1 MERSLR
7 FRSLGPGCFLYAL
20 FYTFCLYHNT
30 AGITYPFFV
39 GGTLW
44 FFCSYSKKFVSSSA
58 KEGALIDKRIL
69 MVAIFVAGALNCM
82 TDSWVLLFL
91 NKLLMSILVCILM
104 FQTWYDITGWSI
116 AMHLKAWCH
125 MACGATGRIVTP
137 IADFVSIKKE
147 EQLQNDAPEK
157 REKKKRIIHSVTL
170 GLLICIPLVPMILV
184 LLGSADAVF
193 GQMLYDVFLDFTIDA
208 KTIDNI
214 STFVK
219 IVIEVAVIGGL
230 AYGVF
235 TYFTNKE
242 CKESIE
248 QMASASKT
256 NFDVYIAM
264 TVNVIICVIYV
275 IFSFI
280 QIFGLF
286 LGKMTLPEG
295 YTYASYARRGFFE
308 LVFVCLFNILLVL
321 CTLAYFERTKAL
333 KGILTVIS
341 ICTYIMV
348 ASSAFRMIL
357 YISEYSLTFLR
368 LFVLWALLVIS
379 LVMVGV
385 LGYIYDSDFKLMR
398 YMVVTLMIGYL
409 VFSAVH
415 PDYWIARYNLA
426 QSEGADT
433 CYLEEQLS
441 FDAAPA
447 FADHTYLQENYHVS
461 SRLEKYKD
469 VRDSFMGFRCVN
481 LSREYALNK
490 SGM

>member
-7 FRSLGPGCFLYAL
+7 FKSLGLGCFLYAL

-44 FFCSYSKKFVSSSA
+44 FFGFYSKKFVSSSA
-58 KEGALIDKRIL
+58 KEGTLIPRRVL
-69 MVAIFVAGALNCM
+69 LTATFVAGALNCT
-82 TDSWVLLFL
+82 TDSWVLLFM
-91 NKLLMSILVCILM
+91 NKLLMSMLVCILL

-116 AMHLKAWCH
+116 TMHLKAWLH
-125 MACGATGRIVTP
+125 MACGVIGRVFMP
-137 IADFVSIKKE
+137 ILDFVSISRAASQDE
-147 EQLQNDAPEK
+147 ASEK
-157 REKKKRIIHSVTL
+157 KKKRIIRSVAL
-170 GLLICIPLVPMILV
+170 GLLICMPIVPMIVL

-193 GQMLYDVFLDFTIDA
+193 GQMLYDVFIDFTIDLE
-208 KTIDNI
+208 TIENI
-214 STFVK
+214 GTLIK
-219 IVIEVAVIGGL
+219 IVIEVVLVCGL
-230 AYGVF
+230 AYGMFV
-235 TYFTNKE
+235 YFTNKE

-248 QMASASKT
+248 QMASAKKT
-256 NFDVYIAM
+256 NYDVYIAM
-264 TVNVIICVIYV
+264 TVNIIICVIYV

-295 YTYASYARRGFFE
+295 YTYASYARRGFLE

-333 KGILTVIS
+333 QSILTVIS
-341 ICTYIMV
+341 ICTYVMV

-357 YISEYSLTFLR
+357 YVSEYSLTFLR
-368 LFVLWALLVIS
+368 LFVLWALLMIA

-385 LGYIYDSDFKLMR
+385 LGYIFDSNFKLVR
-398 YMVVTLMIGYL
+398 YLAITVTVGYL
-409 VFSAVH
+409 AFSAVH

-426 QSEGADT
+426 QSEDIDIY
-433 CYLEEQLS
+433 YLREELS
-441 FDAAPA
+441 LDAAPA
-447 FADHTYLQENYHVS
+447 FSGHAYLKE
-461 SRLEKYKD
+461 SRRLSKYKD
-469 VRDSFMGFRCVN
+469 ARNAFLGFRCVN
-481 LSREYALNK
+481 LSREYALRK

>member
-7 FRSLGPGCFLYAL
+7 FKSLGLGCFLYAL

-44 FFCSYSKKFVSSSA
+44 FFGFYSKRFVSSSA
-58 KEGALIDKRIL
+58 KEETLIPRRVL
-69 MVAIFVAGALNCM
+69 VAAIFVAGALNCT
-82 TDSWVLLFL
+82 TDSWVLLFM
-91 NKLLMSILVCILM
+91 NKLLMSMLVCILL

-116 AMHLKAWCH
+116 TMHLKAWLH
-125 MACGATGRIVTP
+125 MACGVIGRVLMP
-137 IADFVSIKKE
+137 ILDFVSISRAASQDE
-147 EQLQNDAPEK
+147 ASEK
-157 REKKKRIIHSVTL
+157 KKKRIIRSVAL
-170 GLLICIPLVPMILV
+170 GLLICMPIVPMIV
-184 LLGSADAVF
+184 LLLGNADAVF
-193 GQMLYDVFLDFTIDA
+193 GQMFYDLFFDFDLDTIE
-208 KTIDNI
+208 NI
-214 STFVK
+214 GTLIK
-219 IVIEVAVIGGL
+219 IAIEILLVCGL
-230 AYGVF
+230 AYGIFV
-235 TYFTNKE
+235 YFTNKE

-248 QMASASKT
+248 QMASAKKT
-256 NFDVYIAM
+256 NYDVYIAM

-341 ICTYIMV
+341 ICTYVMV

-357 YISEYSLTFLR
+357 YVSEYSLTFLR
-368 LFVLWALLVIS
+368 LFVLWALLMIA

-385 LGYIYDSDFKLMR
+385 LGYIFDSNFKLVR
-398 YMVVTLMIGYL
+398 YLAITVTVGYL
-409 VFSAVH
+409 AFSAVH

-426 QSEGADT
+426 QSEDIDIY
-433 CYLEEQLS
+433 YLREELS
-441 FDAAPA
+441 LDAAPA
-447 FADHTYLQENYHVS
+447 FSGHAYLKE
-461 SRLEKYKD
+461 SRRLSKYKD
-469 VRDSFMGFRCVN
+469 ARNAFLGFRCVN
-481 LSREYALNK
+481 LSREYALRK

>member
-7 FRSLGPGCFLYAL
+7 FKSLGLGCFLYAL

-44 FFCSYSKKFVSSSA
+44 FFGFYSKRFVSSSA
-58 KEGALIDKRIL
+58 KEETLIPRRVL
-69 MVAIFVAGALNCM
+69 VAAIFVAGALNCT
-82 TDSWVLLFL
+82 TDSGVLLFF
-91 NKLLMSILVCILM
+91 NKLLMSILVCILL

-116 AMHLKAWCH
+116 SMHIRAWLH
-125 MACGATGRIVTP
+125 MACGVIGRVFTP
-137 IADFVSIKKE
+137 IADLASIKRAEVKQDE
-147 EQLQNDAPEK
+147 EPEK
-157 REKKKRIIHSVTL
+157 KEKKKRIIRSVAL
-170 GLLICIPLVPMILV
+170 GLLICMPIVPMIVL

-193 GQMLYDVFLDFTIDA
+193 GQMLYDVFIDFTIDLE
-208 KTIDNI
+208 TIENI
-214 STFVK
+214 GTLIK
-219 IVIEVAVIGGL
+219 IVIEVVLVCGL
-230 AYGVF
+230 AYGMFV
-235 TYFTNKE
+235 YFTNKE

-248 QMASASKT
+248 QMASAKKT
-256 NFDVYIAM
+256 NYDVYIAM
-264 TVNVIICVIYV
+264 TVNIIICVIYV

-295 YTYASYARRGFFE
+295 YTYASYARRGFLE

-333 KGILTVIS
+333 QSILTVIS
-341 ICTYIMV
+341 ICTYVMV

-357 YISEYSLTFLR
+357 YVSEYSLTFLR
-368 LFVLWALLVIS
+368 LFVLWALLMIA
-379 LVMVGV
+379 LVMVDV
-385 LGYIYDSDFKLMR
+385 LGYIFDSEFKLVR
-398 YMVVTLMIGYL
+398 YLAITVTVGYL
-409 VFSAVH
+409 AFSAVH

-426 QSEGADT
+426 QSQDIDIY
-433 CYLEEQLS
+433 YLREELS

-447 FADHTYLQENYHVS
+447 FSGHAYLKE
-461 SRLEKYKD
+461 SRRLSKYKD
-469 VRDSFMGFRCVN
+469 ARNAFLGFRCVN
-481 LSREYALNK
+481 LSREYALRK

>member
-7 FRSLGPGCFLYAL
+7 FKSLGLGCFLYAL

-44 FFCSYSKKFVSSSA
+44 FFGFYSKKFVSSSA
-58 KEGALIDKRIL
+58 KERTLIPRRML
-69 MVAIFVAGALNCM
+69 LAAIFVAGALNCT
-82 TDSWVLLFL
+82 TDSGVLLFF
-91 NKLLMSILVCILM
+91 NKLLMSILVCILL

-116 AMHLKAWCH
+116 SMHIKAWLH
-125 MACGATGRIVTP
+125 MACGVICRVFTP
-137 IADFVSIKKE
+137 ILDFISISRATSQDEASEKKE
-147 EQLQNDAPEK
+147 K
-157 REKKKRIIHSVTL
+157 KEKKKRIIRSVAL
-170 GLLICIPLVPMILV
+170 GLLICIPVVPMIVL

-193 GQMLYDVFLDFTIDA
+193 GQMLYDLFFDFDL
-208 KTIDNI
+208 KTIEDI
-214 STFVK
+214 GTLIK
-219 IVIEVAVIGGL
+219 IAIEVLLVCGL

-235 TYFTNKE
+235 VYFSDKE
-242 CKESIE
+242 SKESIE
-248 QMASASKT
+248 QMASSKKT
-256 NFDVYIAM
+256 NYDVYIAM
-264 TVNVIICVIYV
+264 TVNIIICVIYV

-333 KGILTVIS
+333 QSILTVIS
-341 ICTYIMV
+341 ICTYVMV

-357 YISEYSLTFLR
+357 YVSEYSLTFLR
-368 LFVLWALLVIS
+368 LFVLWALLMIA

-385 LGYIYDSDFKLMR
+385 LGYIFDSNFKLVR
-398 YMVVTLMIGYL
+398 YLAITVTVGYL
-409 VFSAVH
+409 AFSAVH

-426 QSEGADT
+426 QSEDIDIY
-433 CYLEEQLS
+433 YLREELS
-441 FDAAPA
+441 LDAAPA
-447 FADHTYLQENYHVS
+447 FSGHAYLKE
-461 SRLEKYKD
+461 SRRLSEYKD
-469 VRDSFMGFRCVN
+469 ARNAFLGFRCVN
-481 LSREYALNK
+481 LSREYALSK

>member
-7 FRSLGPGCFLYAL
+7 FKSLGLGCFLYAL

-44 FFCSYSKKFVSSSA
+44 FFGFYSKRFVSSSA
-58 KEGALIDKRIL
+58 KEGTLIPRRVL
-69 MVAIFVAGALNCM
+69 LAAIFVAGALNCT
-82 TDSWVLLFL
+82 TDSWVLLFM
-91 NKLLMSILVCILM
+91 NKLLMSMLVCILL

-116 AMHLKAWCH
+116 TMHLKAWLH
-125 MACGATGRIVTP
+125 MACGVIGRVFTP
-137 IADFVSIKKE
+137 IADLASIKRAEVKQDE
-147 EQLQNDAPEK
+147 EPEK
-157 REKKKRIIHSVTL
+157 KEKKKRIIRSVAL
-170 GLLICIPLVPMILV
+170 GLLICMPIVPMIVL

-193 GQMLYDVFLDFTIDA
+193 GQMFYDLFFDFDLETIEDIG
-208 KTIDNI
+208 TLI
-214 STFVK
+214 K
-219 IVIEVAVIGGL
+219 IVIEILLVCGL
-230 AYGVF
+230 TYGMF
-235 TYFTNKE
+235 AYFTNKE

-248 QMASASKT
+248 QMASAKKT
-256 NFDVYIAM
+256 NYDVYIAM

-333 KGILTVIS
+333 QSILTVIS
-341 ICTYIMV
+341 ICTYVMV

-368 LFVLWALLVIS
+368 LFVLWALLMIA
-379 LVMVGV
+379 LVMVGA
-385 LGYIYDSDFKLMR
+385 LGYIFDSDFKLVR
-398 YMVVTLMIGYL
+398 YLAIIATVGYL
-409 VFSAVH
+409 AFSAVH
-415 PDYWIARYNLA
+415 PDYWIARYNFA
-426 QSEGADT
+426 QSEDIDIY
-433 CYLEEQLS
+433 YLREELS
-441 FDAAPA
+441 LDAAPA
-447 FADHTYLQENYHVS
+447 FSGHAYLKENN
-461 SRLEKYKD
+461 RLSEYKD
-469 VRDSFMGFRCVN
+469 ARNAFLGFRCVN
-481 LSREYALNK
+481 LSREYALSK

>member
-58 KEGALIDKRIL
+58 KESALINKRIL
-69 MVAIFVAGALNCM
+69 MVAIFVIGALNCM

-116 AMHLKAWCH
+116 VMHLKAWCH
-125 MACGATGRIVTP
+125 MACGAIGRIFTP
-137 IADFVSIKKE
+137 ITDFVSIKKE

-157 REKKKRIIHSVTL
+157 REKKKRIIRSVTL

-214 STFVK
+214 GTFVK

-256 NFDVYIAM
+256 NYDVYIAM
-264 TVNVIICVIYV
+264 TVNVIICVIYM
-275 IFSFI
+275 IFSAI

-295 YTYASYARRGFFE
+295 YTYASYARRGFFQ

-321 CTLAYFERTKAL
+321 CTLAYFERIKAL

-368 LFVLWALLVIS
+368 LFVLWALFIIS

-426 QSEGADT
+426 QSEGVDT
-433 CYLEEQLS
+433 YYLEEQLS
-441 FDAAPA
+441 LDAAPA